1 MGSHLGF
8 ERNFCH
14 ADGQICTWRCQV
26 SHKSL
31 LAQPCISHLL
41 AQVIGSNND
50 WGQDPKIA
58 LSRDKSSFKISV
70 ILTFKPLSSK
80 RFLGK
85 RVSAE
90 EKKPGEAGQRVRN

>member
-1 MGSHLGF
+1 MGSQLDF

-26 SHKSL
+26 SYKSL
-31 LAQPCISHLL
+31 LAQPCILHFW

-70 ILTFKPLSSK
+70 ILTFKPVSSK

-90 EKKPGEAGQRVRN
+90 EKKLGEAGQRVRN